1 MKIKM
6 LNHETINKIAAGEV
20 IIRPVSVIKELVEN
34 AIDADSKRITVAVE
48 KGGKTAIRV
57 MDDGIGIAY
66 NEVPLAFK
74 RHATS
79 KILTI
84 DDLENIGTL
93 GFRGEALSSIAAVA
107 RVRITTRAREEE
119 IGSETIF
126 EGSTLVNQ
134 RVCTY
139 DRGTEILV
147 TDLFYNTP
155 ARQKHLQKEK
165 NEERQVRDVM
175 EKLALSHPEIAFTYL
190 SEGKEI
196 FRTLGTGALKDVIES
211 LYGREFFRGLRP
223 LDSEN
228 APMRLTGYI
237 SDLTLTR
244 ATRDHQIFFI
254 NQRYVKNR
262 GLSKAFEEAY
272 AGYMMQHKHPVGIV
286 FMELPGRMLDVNIHP
301 AKTEIQ
307 ILNESLVNIL
317 FRQGIREALKAE
329 SLVVDLAQV
338 TPDSERAEKEAGPT
352 ETPMSFFEDRD
363 GFQTIRDFNEDYGET
378 AETSEAF
385 GMKET
390 ENVLI
395 KQKTE
400 TPMSF
405 FEDRDGFQTIRD
417 FNEDYGETA
426 ETSEAF
432 GMKETEN
439 VLIKQ
444 KNPETAGKKG
454 PEETKNVLLR
464 QDGINKTE
472 NVLLKPSRDVKTE
485 SFGAQDGL
493 NQTENVLIKQKI
505 PETAGEKGP
514 EETKNVL
521 LRQDG
526 TNKTENVLL
535 RPSGDVKTE
544 NVLIKQKIPETAGEK
559 GPEETKNVLLRQDG
573 TNKTENVL
581 LRPSGDVKTESFGAQ
596 EGLNQTENVLIK
608 QSEEPLKTMDRPVR
622 KPDFDHVK
630 IIGQLF
636 STYILLERG
645 DEVLLLDQHAAHEAF
660 LYEELRQRFERKL
673 GFPAQSL
680 MVPQT
685 LEISAKEARDFEE
698 IREDLLH
705 YGFECDLFGET
716 TLMVRS
722 VPVILGEPQ
731 DVSLLQAF
739 MESRLYEDVPDPKGQ
754 IERIITMSCKKAVKG
769 HQKLSHEEIRT
780 LLEGLSR
787 LDNPYT
793 CPHGRPIILKL
804 REYELKKLFKR
815 VV

>member
-119 IGSETIF
+119 IGSETLF

-139 DRGTEILV
+139 DRGTEIFV

-196 FRTLGTGALKDVIES
+196 FRTLGTGLLKDVIES

-254 NQRYVKNR
+254 NQRYVKNK

-338 TPDSERAEKEAGPT
+338 TPDTERTEKEANPT

-363 GFQTIRDFNEDYGET
+363 GFQTIRDFNEGYG
-378 AETSEAF
+378 ETSEASQSF
-385 GMKET
+385 GMK
-390 ENVLI
+390 
-395 KQKTE
+395 
-400 TPMSF
+400 
-405 FEDRDGFQTIRD
+405 D
-417 FNEDYGETA
+417 
-426 ETSEAF
+426 
-432 GMKETEN
+432 
-439 VLIKQ
+439 
-444 KNPETAGKKG
+444 
-454 PEETKNVLLR
+454 TKNVLLK
-464 QDGINKTE
+464 QDGM
-472 NVLLKPSRDVKTE
+472 
-485 SFGAQDGL
+485 
-493 NQTENVLIKQKI
+493 NQ
-505 PETAGEKGP
+505 
-514 EETKNVL
+514 
-521 LRQDG
+521 
-526 TNKTENVLL
+526 TENVLL
-535 RPSGDVKTE
+535 RPSRDTE
-544 NVLIKQKIPETAGEK
+544 IEPDGAQDRLKQTKNVLIKQKISETAGEEGTEK
-559 GPEETKNVLLRQDG
+559 TNYVLLRRDG
-573 TNKTENVL
+573 TNKTEDVL
-581 LRPSGDVKTESFGAQ
+581 LRPSREAEIEPDGTQ

-608 QSEEPLKTMDRPVR
+608 QSEEPLKTMDPPVR

>member
-1 MKIKM
+1 M

-395 KQKTE
+395 KQK
-400 TPMSF
+400 
-405 FEDRDGFQTIRD
+405 
-417 FNEDYGETA
+417 
-426 ETSEAF
+426 
-432 GMKETEN
+432 
-439 VLIKQ
+439 
-444 KNPETAGKKG
+444 NPETAGKKG

-493 NQTENVLIKQKI
+493 NQ
-505 PETAGEKGP
+505 
-514 EETKNVL
+514 
-521 LRQDG
+521 
-526 TNKTENVLL
+526 
-535 RPSGDVKTE
+535 TE

>member
-119 IGSETIF
+119 IGSETLF

-139 DRGTEILV
+139 DRGTEIFV

-196 FRTLGTGALKDVIES
+196 FRTLGTGLLKDVIES
-211 LYGREFFRGLRP
+211 LYGREFFKGLRP

-254 NQRYVKNR
+254 NQRYVKNK

-338 TPDSERAEKEAGPT
+338 TPDTERTEKEANPT

-363 GFQTIRDFNEDYGET
+363 GFQTIRDFNEGYGET
-378 AETSEAF
+378 AEASQSF
-385 GMKET
+385 GMKDT
-390 ENVLI
+390 
-395 KQKTE
+395 K
-400 TPMSF
+400 
-405 FEDRDGFQTIRD
+405 
-417 FNEDYGETA
+417 
-426 ETSEAF
+426 
-432 GMKETEN
+432 N

-444 KNPETAGKKG
+444 KNPET
-454 PEETKNVLLR
+454 T
-464 QDGINKTE
+464 
-472 NVLLKPSRDVKTE
+472 S
-485 SFGAQDGL
+485 
-493 NQTENVLIKQKI
+493 
-505 PETAGEKGP
+505 EKGP

-521 LRQDG
+521 LKQDG

-535 RPSGDVKTE
+535 RPSGD
-544 NVLIKQKIPETAGEK
+544 A
-559 GPEETKNVLLRQDG
+559 
-573 TNKTENVL
+573 
-581 LRPSGDVKTESFGAQ
+581 KTESFGAQ
-596 EGLNQTENVLIK
+596 EGLSQTENVLIK
-608 QSEEPLKTMDRPVR
+608 QSEEPLKTMDPPVR